1 MRKPTAKIPAILLA
15 LATVA
20 AIILFN
26 VAHDNPY
33 LLWAGLGS
41 AAFAV
46 LMLLITLTRF
56 LRNRSIVS
64 GLFIATTAV
73 TVLYFVGARFIS
85 TAIPLFYV
93 NAAADG
99 AEGSAASTGFFTPVL
114 FAQIG
119 LFAVWFLLVLFIIY
133 VYVRPIKKIDYLL
146 SQIIS
151 DEEIKKFKL
160 GKGKQYQQIAAK
172 LQILADEKHTAA
184 VKRAARLAK
193 SRARAQVKKDLINK
207 LLKEQT
213 KIPAP
218 TPTE

>member
-1 MRKPTAKIPAILLA
+1 MRKPSAKIPAILFVI
-15 LATVA
+15 ATIA

-33 LLWAGLGS
+33 CLWAGLGC

-73 TVLYFVGARFIS
+73 TVIYFAGARFIS
-85 TAIPLFYV
+85 TAIPLFYT
-93 NAAADG
+93 NAAVEG

-151 DEEIKKFKL
+151 DQEIKKFKL
-160 GKGKQYQQIAAK
+160 GKGKQYRAIAEK
-172 LQILADEKHTAA
+172 LQILANEKHTAA
-184 VKRAARLAK
+184 TKRAARLAK
-193 SRARAQVKKDLINK
+193 ARARAQVKKDLVK
-207 LLKEQT
+207 QLVKEQG
-213 KIPAP
+213 KIPTA

>member
-1 MRKPTAKIPAILLA
+1 MRKPSAKVPAILLIIS
-15 LATVA
+15 TVA
-20 AIILFN
+20 AVILFN

-41 AAFAV
+41 AAFAI
-46 LMLLITLTRF
+46 LMLLMTLTRF

-73 TVLYFVGARFIS
+73 TVLYFAGARFMS
-85 TAIPLFYV
+85 TMIPLFYT
-93 NAAADG
+93 NAAVEG

-114 FAQIG
+114 FAEIG

-151 DEEIKKFKL
+151 DGEIKKFKL
-160 GKGKQYQQIAAK
+160 GKGKQYQAIAAK
-172 LQILADEKHTAA
+172 LQILAEEKHAA
-184 VKRAARLAK
+184 AEKRAARLAK
-193 SRARAQVKKDLINK
+193 SRARAKVKKELVDKLI
-207 LLKEQT
+207 KEQN